1 MNIISISSIL
11 AIFKLTIL
19 IWSGM
24 SFAEPVKFIT
34 IASTTSTQN
43 SGFFDYILPI
53 YHKKNGIDIHVV
65 AVGTGAAI
73 NLAKNGDADIL
84 LVHHKASEIDFITE
98 GFGIKRFDLMYN
110 DFIIIGHKDDPA
122 NIKNSHDITDV
133 FKKIANGKHIFI
145 SRGDNSGTYK
155 KEIELWQ
162 IANID
167 PSFNNP
173 KWYQATG
180 SGMGASINIATSMN
194 GYILSDRATWLSFA
208 NKGDLT
214 ILYAG
219 DRRLFNQY
227 GIILVNKDKH
237 PHIKSIAGQDFIDW
251 LLSAD
256 GQNSIAAFKLNDQ
269 QLFYPNGKKQAKL

>member
-1 MNIISISSIL
+1 MSKLLI
-11 AIFKLTIL
+11 IFKLIIF
-19 IWSGM
+19 IWVGIYTVI

-53 YHKKNGIDIHVV
+53 YHKKSSIDIHVV

-84 LVHHKASEIDFITE
+84 LVHHKASEIDFVTE
-98 GFGIKRFDLMYN
+98 GYGVKRFDLMYN
-110 DFIIIGHKDDPA
+110 DFIIIGHKEDPA
-122 NIKNSHDITDV
+122 NIKNSYNITDV
-133 FKKIANGKHIFI
+133 FKKIAKGKHIFI

-162 IANID
+162 NANIN
-167 PSFNNP
+167 PSLNNP
-173 KWYQATG
+173 KWYRATG
-180 SGMGASINIATSMN
+180 SGMGASINIATSMD

-208 NKGDLT
+208 NKGDLKN
-214 ILYAG
+214 LYAG

-227 GIILVNKDKH
+227 GIILVNKNKY
-237 PHIKSIAGQDFIDW
+237 PHIKSIAGQGFINW
-251 LLSAD
+251 LLSSE
-256 GQNSIAAFKLNDQ
+256 GQNAIAAFKLNGQ
-269 QLFYPNGKKQAKL
+269 QLFYPNSKE